1 MEKGKL
7 VYTYRIGSS
16 YDIRKAKEKNK
27 KANIEGRA
35 FYIKVKTE
43 AYNDGLI
50 DKKEYDRCMEKY
62 NNICL

>member
-1 MEKGKL
+1 MINIGNDNKL
-7 VYTYRIGSS
+7 RDV
-16 YDIRKAKEKNK
+16 KERDK
-27 KANIEGRA
+27 KQYIEGRA